1 MLAATEGSMVLTNP
15 FFWAFLATFAIVGG
29 DAIQGSPVVGRSTS
43 FGLAVVLTATFGRVV
58 LALPFV
64 VQPRFGAGPVLW
76 VAGAVVVALSL
87 AIMAPLLRIR
97 PLTQPDAAETLRT
110 SGVYELVRHP
120 GYLANTLWGL
130 GWAIVFG
137 STIGVLLTP
146 VWAAVFWLHALIE
159 EESLQRAY
167 GGAYREYMARVPCRL
182 IPGIPL

>member
-1 MLAATEGSMVLTNP
+1 MVLTDP

-29 DAIQGSPVVGRSTS
+29 DAIQGSPVVGRSTW
-43 FGLAVVLTATFGRVV
+43 FGLVVVLTATFGRVV

-64 VQPRFGAGPVLW
+64 VQPRFGTGPALWIVGAGI
-76 VAGAVVVALSL
+76 VALSL

-97 PLTQPDAAETLRT
+97 PLTRPDATEELRT

-146 VWAAVFWLHALIE
+146 VWAVVFWLHALIE

-167 GGAYREYMARVPCRL
+167 GDAYRAYMMRVRCRL
-182 IPGIPL
+182 IPGVPL